1 MLIFY
6 KQYLYSF
13 FFFPNIAAKSNN
25 KVMLF
30 EKQCKKSILLFVY
43 ILLLP
48 LSLWAKKTDM
58 FHFKP
63 LTTSV
68 NFPTNEVRNLYQDS
82 EGYIWISTYNG
93 LLRYDGYS
101 VLMYKPDGMNQG
113 RSIDSFV
120 NVVAEDNNT
129 NNLWIGTHNGLY
141 VLHKTT
147 DEIEKIVSPILQVS
161 NVEAIVFAGNGDL
174 WIGGNKGLF
183 RRKAGSKSF
192 VRENGADVKSIIEDR
207 RGQIWIGTWEQGL
220 FRYDPVKGK
229 FYTYLNINP
238 SNSSHVL
245 FQDEAENIWVG
256 TWRYG
261 LVKLVNPYDMKHFS
275 FHTYMHNEGND
286 HSLLDNI
293 IYTITQDR
301 TSKKIW
307 IGSRSGIS
315 IMESDEA
322 DGYFTNFKPGNR
334 QYDLPFNE
342 VNCLMCSN
350 DGLMWV
356 GMLGGG
362 VCTVNTGKSRFNYDP
377 LECMRKFCPTSS
389 VRSVFQSSNGLIW
402 MGIMGYGLV
411 CYDKEKQVVIPYK
424 KHSVLKNLS
433 YTSTVND
440 ILCRKSTGELCF
452 ATWDDGVWIY
462 DEKAGKVRVI
472 NTRTYPELNDIC
484 IYSLLED
491 TSGNLWIGTRSGI
504 YVLDVKQKLHSLD
517 ELLPSTNQVLP
528 QISIFKMVEDKEG
541 FIWVATSNKGVWRI
555 DVSGKKYNVKIYSPA
570 EKALSTVGAMS
581 ICVDGYNRIWV
592 GTNGNGLDLYDRKE
606 DRFKSVLNNC
616 FLNGDVVFSMLED
629 NDHTLWLT
637 TNSEMYHIDMPLG
650 GDEAHVRTYTVDDG
664 LQDHIFNRNS
674 CFKTKDNELFFGGF
688 RGLNSFTPE
697 KIVQD
702 TVNSSVV
709 ITDIKIHNISLRNL
723 PYEKQKS
730 IAGNKAIDFI
740 ENIILS
746 YRENNFSI
754 DFSILNY
761 INPQLNRYLYKLE
774 GYDKEWVSV
783 GAGRRFAYYNN
794 LPAGTY
800 TFCVK
805 GANQNGIW
813 SPEVRRLQIIILP
826 PPWLSWWAYCIYAIT
841 LVVLVG
847 YGYRIVRN
855 RIRLKQAIEMG
866 RIERQKMEEINH
878 AKLQFFTNITHE
890 LLTPL
895 SIISASVDEL
905 KGSFPTSSQ
914 VCNVISTN
922 TSRLIR
928 LIQQILEFRKV
939 ENGKQRLKVSY
950 GNISLFLKKSV
961 SAFIPLVKKQKLS
974 ISFEV
979 QEEYLGYFDIDKL
992 DKIVYNL
999 LSNAAKYTPEGGVIT
1014 VCQQYDAV
1022 KEIFTFSVNNQG
1034 EAIPK
1039 EKLEHLFERFYE
1051 GEYRKFHTI
1060 GTGIGLSL
1068 IKDLVSLH
1076 HGTVQVFSNK
1086 EDGNTFIVEISL
1098 SNSSYSPDEIDENA
1112 ENIDCLAL
1120 ASAEEENEDE
1130 QYLGVISEETER
1142 PVILLV
1148 EDNDELLAVMIRL
1161 LQGKYRI
1168 QKAGNGVEAL
1178 DLLEKE
1184 EVDLIISDIMM
1195 PKMDGIELCKQVK
1208 ARFETCHIP
1217 LILLT
1222 AKTGDEDQVTG
1233 YESGADGYICKPL
1246 HLSVLFA
1253 KIDNLLKKQK
1263 RMGVDFRKQLVFEA
1277 KELNYTSLDETF
1289 IQKAVDCVNAHL
1301 GDCTFEH
1308 AQFMAEMG
1316 MARTTLADKLKLL
1329 TGLTPS
1335 AFIGNVRLQAACRL
1349 IDEKKKM
1356 RIADLAYAV
1365 GFNDPKYF
1373 SSCFKKKFGL
1383 SPTEYMAKYDS

>member
-1 MLIFY
+1 
-6 KQYLYSF
+6 
-13 FFFPNIAAKSNN
+13 
-25 KVMLF
+25 MLF
-30 EKQCKKSILLFVY
+30 ETQWKKYVFLFVY
-43 ILLLP
+43 TLLL
-48 LSLWAKKTDM
+48 SLGIWAKDKDII
-58 FHFKP
+58 HFKP
-63 LTTSV
+63 LTTTL
-68 NFPTNEVRNLYQDS
+68 NFPTNEVRKLYQDS

-101 VLMYKPDGMNQG
+101 IVMYKPDGVNHG

-120 NVVAEDNNT
+120 NIVTEDEN

-141 VLHKTT
+141 VLHKET
-147 DEIEKIVSPILQVS
+147 DGIEKIISPILQVC
-161 NVEAIVFAGNGDL
+161 NVEAILFSKNGDL
-174 WIGGNKGLF
+174 WVGGNKGLF
-183 RRKAGSKSF
+183 CRKAGKPSF
-192 VRENGADVKSIIEDR
+192 ERVQSVDVKSIIEDN
-207 RGQIWIGTWEQGL
+207 RGHIWIGTWEQGL
-220 FRYDPVKGK
+220 LRYDPDKQK
-229 FYTYLNINP
+229 YYTYLGLNP
-238 SNSSHVL
+238 NNSSHIL
-245 FQDEAENIWVG
+245 FQDEAENIWIG

-261 LVKLVNPYDMKHFS
+261 LVKLLNAYDMEHFS
-275 FHTYMHNEGND
+275 FRTYMHIEGDD

-293 IYTITQDR
+293 IYSIAQDR

-307 IGSRSGIS
+307 IGSRSGVS

-322 DGYFTNFKPGNR
+322 NGNFTNFKPGNR

-342 VNCLMCSN
+342 VNSLMCSN

-377 LECMRKFCPTSS
+377 LECMHEYCPTSS
-389 VRSVFQSSNGLIW
+389 VRSVFQDDNGLIW

-411 CYDKEKQVVIPYK
+411 SYNKEKQVITPYR
-424 KHSVLKNLS
+424 KHPVLKSMN

-440 ILCRKSTGELCF
+440 ILYRQKTGELCF
-452 ATWDDGVWIY
+452 ATWDDGIWFY
-462 DEKAGKVRVI
+462 DEKSGKAHVL
-472 NTRTYPELNDIC
+472 NTQTNPELNDIC

-491 TSGNLWIGTRSGI
+491 TRGNLWIGTRSGV
-504 YVLDVKQKLHSLD
+504 YVLDTSQKLHSLD
-517 ELLPSTNQVLP
+517 ELLPDTNQVLP

-541 FIWVATSNKGVWRI
+541 FIWIATSNKGVWRV
-555 DVSGKKYNVKIYSPA
+555 DTAGEKYGIRFYSPT
-570 EKALSTVGAMS
+570 ENTLSTVGAMS
-581 ICVDGYNRIWV
+581 ICVDGFNRVWV

-606 DRFKSVLNNC
+606 DCFKSVLNNY
-616 FLNGDVVFSMLED
+616 FLSGDVVFSMLED

-637 TNSEMYHIDMPLG
+637 TNSEMYHIDMPLDG
-650 GDEAHVRTYTVDDG
+650 TEPQVRTYTVDDG

-688 RGLNSFTPE
+688 RGLNSFTP
-697 KIVQD
+697 KAIIQN
-702 TVNSSVV
+702 TLRSPVV
-709 ITDIKIHNISLRNL
+709 ITDIKIHNLSLRNL
-723 PYEKQKS
+723 PHEERKHIS
-730 IAGNKAIDFI
+730 GNKAIDFI
-740 ENIILS
+740 ESLTLS
-746 YRENNFSI
+746 YKENNFSI

-761 INPQLNRYLYKLE
+761 INSELNRYQYKLE
-774 GYDKEWVSV
+774 GYDKKWVSV

-805 GANQNGIW
+805 GADQNGVW
-813 SPEVRRLQIIILP
+813 SSEVRCLQITILP
-826 PPWLSWWAYCIYAIT
+826 PPWLSWWAYCIYA
-841 LVVLVG
+841 LAFVALAG
-847 YGYRIVRN
+847 YAYRIVRN
-855 RIRLKQAIEMG
+855 RIRMKQAIEMG
-866 RIERQKMEEINH
+866 KIERQKMEEINH

-905 KGSFPTSSQ
+905 KQELPTGSQ
-914 VCNVISTN
+914 VCGVISNN

-939 ENGKQRLKVSY
+939 ENGKLRLRVSQ
-950 GNISLFLKKSV
+950 GNISLFLRKSV

-974 ISFEV
+974 IHFEG
-979 QEEYLGYFDIDKL
+979 EDEYSGYFDVDKL
-992 DKIVYNL
+992 DKIAYNL
-999 LSNAAKYTPEGGVIT
+999 LSNAAKYTPEGGIIT
-1014 VCQQYDAV
+1014 IRQQYNEA
-1022 KEIFTFSVNNQG
+1022 EGWFTFSVNNPG
-1034 EAIPK
+1034 EVIPK

-1068 IKDLVSLH
+1068 TKDLISLH
-1076 HGTVQVFSNK
+1076 HGTIQVSSNK
-1086 EDGNTFIVEISL
+1086 VEGNTFVVEIPL
-1098 SNSSYSPDEIDENA
+1098 LRSSYSLDEIDEST
-1112 ENIDCLAL
+1112 ENVDYPVLVL
-1120 ASAEEENEDE
+1120 AEEESGDGQSTNMT
-1130 QYLGVISEETER
+1130 SEVTDM

-1148 EDNDELLAVMIRL
+1148 EDNDELLALMIRL
-1161 LQGKYRI
+1161 LQGKYHIR
-1168 QKAGNGVEAL
+1168 KARNGVEAL
-1178 DLLEKE
+1178 ALLETT
-1184 EVDLIISDIMM
+1184 EVDLIVSDIMM
-1195 PKMDGIELCKQVK
+1195 PEMDGIELCRQVK
-1208 ARFETCHIP
+1208 TRFETCHIP

-1222 AKTGDEDQVTG
+1222 AKTSDEDRVTG

-1246 HLSVLFA
+1246 RLSVLFA

-1301 GDCTFEH
+1301 SDCTFEH

-1316 MARTTLADKLKLL
+1316 MARTTLADKLKSL

-1335 AFIGNVRLQAACRL
+1335 AFISNVRLQAACRL
-1349 IDEKKKM
+1349 IDEKKKI
-1356 RIADLAYAV
+1356 RITDLAYAV

-1373 SSCFKKKFGL
+1373 SSCFKKKFGF
-1383 SPTEYMAKYDS
+1383 SPTDYMAKYDS